1 MSITQSHMQNSSRP
15 RLSHSPEKLILNKT
29 SYYPDSDCARTFF
42 ILGEVVVWSHAYHIQ
57 IISCFRRMKNEHDKE
72 MLKEYGVNLVGKLKP
87 EVFNQF
93 RESLTG
99 ELGTDR
105 RANKAG
111 RLWKNVIDED
121 RTRISVISFWAYQ
134 PTINDHAISLLQKAF
149 RLKTPTWVDYEQEK
163 ISTLYPPQA

>member
-1 MSITQSHMQNSSRP
+1 
-15 RLSHSPEKLILNKT
+15 
-29 SYYPDSDCARTFF
+29 
-42 ILGEVVVWSHAYHIQ
+42 
-57 IISCFRRMKNEHDKE
+57 
-72 MLKEYGVNLVGKLKP
+72 MLKEYGVNLVGKMTP

-134 PTINDHAISLLQKAF
+134 PTINDHDIALLQKAF
-149 RLKTPTWVDYEQEK
+149 RLKTPTWVDYQQEK
-163 ISTLYPPQA
+163 ISTLYLPQA

>member
-1 MSITQSHMQNSSRP
+1 MSITQSHMPNSNRP
-15 RLSHSPEKLILNKT
+15 RLSNSPEKLILNET
-29 SYYPDSDCARTFF
+29 IYYPDSDCARTFF

-57 IISCFRRMKNEHDKE
+57 IISCFRRMKHEHDKE
-72 MLKEYGVNLVGKLKP
+72 MLKEYGVNLVGKLTP

-134 PTINDHAISLLQKAF
+134 PTINDHDIALLLKAF
-149 RLKTPTWVDYEQEK
+149 RLKTPTWVDYQQEK
-163 ISTLYPPQA
+163 ISTLYLPQA

>member
-1 MSITQSHMQNSSRP
+1 MSIAQSNMQNSSRP

-57 IISCFRRMKNEHDKE
+57 IISCFRRMQHEHDTE
-72 MLKEYGVNLVGKLKP
+72 TLKEYGVNLVGKLNP
-87 EVFNQF
+87 SLFTQF

-121 RTRISVISFWAYQ
+121 GNRVSVVAFWAYQ
-134 PTINDHAISLLQKAF
+134 PTINDHDISLLKKAF
-149 RLKTPTWVDYEQEK
+149 RLKTPTWVDYEKEPL
-163 ISTLYPPQA
+163 STLYLP